1 MFRFV
6 PLSLV
11 GLPAVLLSACGGG
24 GGNEVQ
30 SAVVPGVALAASA
43 DHFSQDV
50 SSMTGKFTM
59 KFTIGGTSVE
69 MQGNYSFEAPN
80 RGYLTMDIFGQ
91 ELEMLMLPPDFY
103 VYLPD
108 QRWYQVDSNA
118 WGNVNL
124 NKFEKYADSR
134 GPIDYA
140 ATAKGMKGVSQLPDD
155 AIDGKPYL
163 HYGGDVDFSALADE
177 VSECN
182 VDPGDL
188 ENAKQTVNAVRVD
201 AWVDK
206 DTYLPRRL
214 NMVVSEKPDNG
225 PEVRLDFSMDFLQ
238 YSQPVDIPAAPS
250 NAHPL
255 SGLTGGQSAAACQ

>member
-91 ELEMLMLPPDFY
+91 ELEMLMLPP
-103 VYLPD
+103 VRAGQTAPVTLPPF
-108 QRWYQVDSNA
+108 R
-118 WGNVNL
+118 
-124 NKFEKYADSR
+124 
-134 GPIDYA
+134 
-140 ATAKGMKGVSQLPDD
+140 MKPLAMTWPRTCAVL
-155 AIDGKPYL
+155 L
-163 HYGGDVDFSALADE
+163 METVALA
-177 VSECN
+177 
-182 VDPGDL
+182 
-188 ENAKQTVNAVRVD
+188 
-201 AWVDK
+201 
-206 DTYLPRRL
+206 PRT
-214 NMVVSEKPDNG
+214 S
-225 PEVRLDFSMDFLQ
+225 PE
-238 YSQPVDIPAAPS
+238 
-250 NAHPL
+250 
-255 SGLTGGQSAAACQ
+255 T